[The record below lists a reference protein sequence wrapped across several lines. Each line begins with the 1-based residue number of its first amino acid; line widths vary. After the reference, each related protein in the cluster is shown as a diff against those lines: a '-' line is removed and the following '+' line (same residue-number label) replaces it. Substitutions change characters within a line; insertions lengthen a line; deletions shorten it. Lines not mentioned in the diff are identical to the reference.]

1 MLTSVIEEESTMF
14 RWESARRFLALFAI
28 MIISLPVAI
37 ILGQEAKKDEEK
49 KEEELPLKSTE
60 KIEFTTDEGT
70 WMSLDV
76 SPDGQTIIF
85 DLLGDIY
92 TLPVA
97 GGEANRI
104 IGGISFEGQ
113 PRFSPDGKRIVFTSD
128 RSGAENL
135 WTADRDGSNP
145 KALTTGRNGR
155 FISPAW
161 TPDGQYVIASK
172 GGETLLETPTLW
184 MYNKDG
190 GTGIHLG
197 PPPPPLPSPDS
208 PTPPQ
213 PRPTKMGAV
222 VSPDGRFVY
231 YAMRMG
237 TVEWDYNASFPIW
250 QIVRFDR
257 DTSETATITN
267 AQGSAM
273 RPLLSPDGKSL
284 VYATRF
290 ETTTALRVRDLET
303 NKERWLTPNVTRDD
317 QESRA
322 TRDLMPGYA
331 FMPDGRSLIVPID
344 GKIQRVDFETGKA
357 TVIPFSAKV
366 EAEIAP
372 RLHFDYRVDD
382 SATLR
387 ARLIRWTAL
396 SPDGRRVAFSA
407 LNKLYVMDLPNGQ
420 PRRLTASTVGEF
432 MPSWSAD
439 GRWIT
444 YVTWSTEGGH
454 IWRISTDG
462 SSQPQQVT
470 RVAAFYSYP
479 IFSPDASRIVFI
491 QGTTEDQLYSFLK
504 ERQPDLLHNPA
515 EVAGIQPA
523 SGLDLRWMPAG
534 GGASKLIG
542 STQGGSLPHFANDPE
557 RIYLTAP
564 NGLTSVRIDG
574 YDRRAHLK
582 VTGTGATF
590 SLAPPAADEIKLSP
604 DGLRAFVS
612 IQNKLYIINVPKAG
626 RETVNVTIAP
636 SGPASVPVKKISA
649 EGGDDIAWSAD
660 GKSVT
665 WAMGAKFYRQDA
677 SADKPEVVEAVI
689 ESVRAKPKGTVVLSG
704 ARIVT
709 MKGDEVIE
717 RGDIVVTD
725 NRIAAIG
732 VKGRVTIPAGAKV
745 IDATGKTI
753 IPGFVDVHAH
763 MWNPRNL
770 HQTQIWQY
778 LANLAYGVTT
788 TRDPQSGSN
797 DVFAYADLVEAGE
810 IIGPRVYSTGPGV
823 FSLSGLDDKEAT
835 RNYIRRY
842 KEAYR
847 TTTLKQYMSGDRM
860 VRQWVAMACREF
872 GITPTTEGALDFKL
886 DLTQMADGFSG
897 NEHSLP
903 IHPIYK
909 DVAEYVARTRTFYTP
924 TILVAYGAPWSEN
937 YWFENTNV
945 HGDQKLRRFIP
956 HALLDTMVKRRRQW
970 FSAEEYGHASIA
982 RGCAAVVRAG
992 GRVCLG
998 GHGQLQG
1005 LGCHWEI
1012 WNLQSGGMSAHEALR
1027 CATLFGAE
1035 AIGLAQDT
1043 GSVEV
1048 GKLADLIVLD
1058 KNPLQDIR
1066 NTNTIRWVMKNGE
1079 LFEGDTL
1086 NQMWPVEKKLE
1097 KMYWWDNDPPAERQ
1111 K

>member
-1 MLTSVIEEESTMF
+1 MS
-14 RWESARRFLALFAI
+14 RWKSARRFLALFAI
-28 MIISLPVAI
+28 MIVSLPVAI
-37 ILGQEAKKDEEK
+37 ITGQEAKKDEQK

-70 WMSLDV
+70 WMSLDI
-76 SPDGQTIIF
+76 SPDSQTIIF

-92 TLPVA
+92 TLPIA
-97 GGEANRI
+97 GGAAKRI

-113 PRFSPDGKRIVFTSD
+113 PRFSPDGKKIVFTSD
-128 RSGAENL
+128 RSGSENL
-135 WTADRDGSNP
+135 WTADADGSNP
-145 KALTTGRNGR
+145 KALTTGRNTR

-172 GGETLLETPTLW
+172 GGATLLETPTLW

-190 GTGIHLG
+190 GTGIPLG

-208 PTPPQ
+208 PAPPQ

-237 TVEWDYNASFPIW
+237 LVEWDYNASFPLW
-250 QIVRFDR
+250 QIMRFDR
-257 DTSETATITN
+257 DTSETATVTN
-267 AQGSAM
+267 AQGSAL
-273 RPLLSPDGKSL
+273 RPVLSPDGKSL

-290 ETTTALRVRDLET
+290 ETSTALRVRDLET
-303 NKERWLTPNVTRDD
+303 NKERWLINNVTRDD

-331 FMPDGRSLIVPID
+331 FLPDGRSLIVPID

-357 TVIPFSAKV
+357 VAIPFIAKV

-372 RLHFDYRVDD
+372 RLHFNYRVADD
-382 SATLR
+382 ATLR

-396 SPDGRRVAFSA
+396 APDGRRLAFNA
-407 LNKLYVMDLPNGQ
+407 LNKLYVMDLPNGK
-420 PRRLTASTVGEF
+420 PRRLTSSTEGEF

-444 YVTWSTEGGH
+444 YVTWSVDGGH
-454 IWRISTDG
+454 IWRIPADG
-462 SSQPQQVT
+462 SSAPQQVT
-470 RVAAFYSYP
+470 QTAAFYSYP
-479 IFSPDASRIVFI
+479 IFSPDASRIIFI

-515 EVAGIQPA
+515 EIAGIQPA
-523 SGLDLRWMPAG
+523 VGLDLRWMPAG

-574 YDRRAHLK
+574 YDRRAHLRI
-582 VTGTGATF
+582 TGTGATF
-590 SLAPPAADEIKLSP
+590 GTAPPAADEIKLSP
-604 DGLRAFVS
+604 DGSRAFVS
-612 IQNKLYIINVPKAG
+612 IQNKLYIINVPKVG

-636 SGPASVPVKKISA
+636 AGPASVPVKKISS
-649 EGGDDIAWSAD
+649 EGGDYIEWSSD
-660 GKSVT
+660 GKTVT
-665 WAMGAKFYRQDA
+665 WAMGARFYRQGIA
-677 SADKPEVVEAVI
+677 ADKPEIAEAVI
-689 ESVRAKPKGTVVLSG
+689 DAARARPKGTVVLSG

-725 NRIAAIG
+725 NRILSIG
-732 VKGRVTIPAGAKV
+732 VKGRVAIPQGAKV
-745 IDATGKTI
+745 IDSTGKTI
-753 IPGFVDVHAH
+753 IPGLVDVHAH

-788 TRDPQSGSN
+788 TRDPQSSTN
-797 DVFAYADLVEAGE
+797 DVFAYTDLVDTGE
-810 IIGPRVYSTGPGV
+810 IVGPRVYSTGPGV
-823 FSLSGLDDKEAT
+823 FSLSGLDDKDST
-835 RNYIRRY
+835 RDFIRRY
-842 KEAYR
+842 KEAYH
-847 TTTLKQYMSGDRM
+847 TTTLKQYMSGDRV
-860 VRQWVAMACREF
+860 VRQWVAMACKEF

-886 DLTQMADGFSG
+886 NLSQMADGFSG
-897 NEHSLP
+897 HEHSLP

-970 FSAEEYGHASIA
+970 FSAEEYGHAGIA
-982 RGCAAVVRAG
+982 KGCAAVVRAG

-1012 WNLQSGGMSAHEALR
+1012 WNLQSGGMSAHDALR

-1035 AIGLAQDT
+1035 AIGLSQDI
-1043 GSVEV
+1043 GSLEA

-1086 NQMWPVEKKLE
+1086 DQMWPVEKKLE
-1097 KMYWWDNDPPAERQ
+1097 KMYWWDNDPPANR
-1111 K
+1111 